1 MVPTTKG
8 VNTKCKDNL
17 RMVETYSP
25 LKVFLLLGQFVVCP
39 NLVPH
44 LGNASNP
51 YKHK

>member
-8 VNTKCKDNL
+8 VNTKCENNL

-25 LKVFLLLGQFVVCP
+25 LKALLLLHQFVVCP
-39 NLVPH
+39 NLVLH

-51 YKHK
+51 YKK